1 MPEPAVPAG
10 LTIDEWLRASR
21 ESAIGRG
28 LPDLVPLL
36 EALAVALGRV
46 RDADWNDHAPT
57 PPDHR

>member
-1 MPEPAVPAG
+1 